1 MRARMGSFADADAS
15 KGVGDSKVTTTS
27 TKRQNR
33 TQDLSEVRSREQE
46 NCMMEVETSGGGVE
60 IGLGTAE
67 VIGCPG
73 VPETER
79 LELRRHIG

>member
-1 MRARMGSFADADAS
+1 MGSFADADAS
-15 KGVGDSKVTTTS
+15 KGICDSEVTTTS
-27 TKRQNR
+27 TERQNG
-33 TQDLSEVRSREQE
+33 TQDLSEVRSRKQE
-46 NCMMEVETSGGGVE
+46 DCMMEVETRGGDME

-79 LELRRHIG
+79 LELRRDVG